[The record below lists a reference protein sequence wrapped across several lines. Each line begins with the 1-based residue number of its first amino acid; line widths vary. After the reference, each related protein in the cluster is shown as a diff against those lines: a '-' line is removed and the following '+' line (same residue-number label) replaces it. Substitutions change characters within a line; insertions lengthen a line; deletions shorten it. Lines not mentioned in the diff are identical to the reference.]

1 MNRHTIIIVA
11 AVAATAGVAAF
22 FITATVHGETEKS
35 PVAEWLDLSDRE
47 TESLDERD
55 PGFAQDATELSDAL
69 YEARRALADLLE
81 DPATPDDTI
90 RQQVE
95 KIIKAHSALE
105 RRATEHLLAIRDHLT
120 PDQQKRL
127 LGFCASFIR
136 EGAGRGPRHRQR
148 RRFRGGRGESFGG
161 GRGAG
166 QNAGT
171 REDEHGG
178 ESTPEYVGDE

>member
-1 MNRHTIIIVA
+1 MNRHTLIIVA
-11 AVAATAGVAAF
+11 AAAAAAGVAAF
-22 FITATVHGETEKS
+22 FITAAVHGEAEKS
-35 PVAEWLDLSDRE
+35 PVAEWLDLSDKE

-55 PGFAQDATELSDAL
+55 PGFARDATELSDAL
-69 YEARRALADLLE
+69 CEARRALANLLE

-95 KIIKAHSALE
+95 KIIKAHGALE

-127 LGFCASFIR
+127 LGFCASVIR
-136 EGAGRGPRHRQR
+136 EGAGRGFRRRQR
-148 RRFRGGRGESFGG
+148 RRLRGGRGGGGLGG

-166 QNAGT
+166 RNAGAQ
-171 REDEHGG
+171 EDEHGP
-178 ESTPEYVGDE
+178 ESTPE